1 MIINKISNIDKT
13 TGKIIHKD
21 RPTNIWS
28 LTQEDSNE
36 NETRRKQ

>member
-13 TGKIIHKD
+13 TGKTIHKD

-28 LTQEDSNE
+28 LKQEQQDTNE
-36 NETRRKQ
+36 N